1 MPHFPA
7 PTPAASLRVVLVI
20 PCGSNRSGFIQLGED
35 VSISRRTSTMVRTLG
50 VASAAAAISLGVAG
64 TAFACNANDFTDSVA
79 CNTTNG
85 DATITFTDH
94 NDNTPLTV
102 TVYVGSGHNKQQVGT
117 PLHLNGNAPHTG
129 TVDVPWQTAKSW
141 TAVVTPE
148 HIRSFDLTI
157 APPTGD
163 CSVPPTQTPTPTP
176 TPSATQTTEAPT
188 QTPTPTVTPT
198 TAAPTETATTVAP
211 TATSTGTVDAT
222 ATASPT
228 GAVLATTGGGS
239 DAGMIAGIAGAFV
252 VVGAGAVFFLRR
264 RAAGS
269 HS

>member
-102 TVYVGSGHNKQQVGT
+102 TVYVGTGHQKQQVGT
-117 PLHLNGNAPHTG
+117 PLQLNGSAPHTG
-129 TVDVPWQTAKSW
+129 TVDVPWQTTQPW
-141 TAVVTPE
+141 TAVVTPQ
-148 HIRSFDLTI
+148 HIRSFELKID
-157 APPTGD
+157 APSGT
-163 CSVPPTQTPTPTP
+163 CSVPTQTPTPTP

-188 QTPTPTVTPT
+188 PTVTPT
-198 TAAPTETATTVAP
+198 TAAPTETATTAAP